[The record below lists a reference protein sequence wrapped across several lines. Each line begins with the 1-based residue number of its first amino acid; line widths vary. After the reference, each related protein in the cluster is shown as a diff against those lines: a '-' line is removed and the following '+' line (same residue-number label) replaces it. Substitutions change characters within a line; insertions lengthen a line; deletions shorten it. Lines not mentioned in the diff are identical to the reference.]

1 MRTFTHMKW
10 LAVAA
15 LALGATQAR
24 AEIPSDARER
34 TTSPLDSPREAGPD
48 TRVTPESA
56 SPIDTTPAPSPLATP
71 PAPVAPLTANGA
83 PSTALD
89 TDRFPPPA
97 PTPAND
103 AGNAGR
109 YSLQPTMSRVGAG
122 VLLGGGYEDF
132 TSSNVRDMTGA
143 GGFWNA
149 RLVAGTRQ
157 ILGLEA
163 AYVGS
168 ARGIDA
174 LGLGGD
180 ARLVSNGAEGAVRGN
195 LPIAVGRS
203 LLEPFVLVG
212 LGWQHYNL
220 TNTTTNTSDV
230 ADRDDVM
237 TLPVGTGFEYSYG
250 RFLADVRFM
259 YHRTYFNDLMRT
271 GGRLDNL
278 SVGTQ
283 VGMSF

>member
-1 MRTFTHMKW
+1 MKTLTHMQL

-24 AEIPSDARER
+24 AETPSDARER
-34 TTSPLDSPREAGPD
+34 NASPLDPPTEAAPD
-48 TRVTPESA
+48 ARVAPEMTA
-56 SPIDTTPAPSPLATP
+56 PVNTTPAPSPLATP
-71 PAPVAPLTANGA
+71 PAPVAPLSANGTPA
-83 PSTALD
+83 TGVD
-89 TDRFPPPA
+89 TERFPPPA
-97 PTPAND
+97 PEPAST
-103 AGNAGR
+103 GQLPS
-109 YSLQPTMSRVGAG
+109 YQPMMSRVGAG
-122 VLLGGGYEDF
+122 VLVGGGFEDF
-132 TSSNVRDMTGA
+132 TSSNVRDMTSG

-157 ILGLEA
+157 IVGLEA
-163 AYVGS
+163 AYTGS
-168 ARGIDA
+168 ARSIDA

-212 LGWQHYNL
+212 LGWQHYQL
-220 TNTTTNTSDV
+220 TNTPTNTSDV

-237 TLPVGTGFEYSYG
+237 TVPVGTGFEYSYG
-250 RFLADVRFM
+250 RFLADARLM
-259 YHRTYFNDLMRT
+259 YHRTYYNDLMRT
-271 GGRLDNL
+271 GGRLDNF

-283 VGMSF
+283 VGLSF

>member
-1 MRTFTHMKW
+1 MKTSTHMQ
-10 LAVAA
+10 LIAVAA

-24 AEIPSDARER
+24 AETPSDARER
-34 TTSPLDSPREAGPD
+34 SASPLDSPRATGPD
-48 TRVTPESA
+48 FRVAPEA
-56 SPIDTTPAPSPLATP
+56 TAPVDTTPAPSPLAMP
-71 PAPVAPLTANGA
+71 PAPVVPLSANGS

-97 PTPAND
+97 SEPTNAPRLSPYSPA
-103 AGNAGR
+103 
-109 YSLQPTMSRVGAG
+109 LSRVGAG

-132 TSSNVRDMTGA
+132 TSSNVRDMTTG

-157 ILGLEA
+157 VVGLEA

-212 LGWQHYNL
+212 LGWQHYSL

-278 SVGTQ
+278 SAGTQ

>member
-1 MRTFTHMKW
+1 MKTLTHMQL

-24 AEIPSDARER
+24 AEAPSDTRER
-34 TTSPLDSPREAGPD
+34 SASPLDSPRATGPD
-48 TRVTPESA
+48 VRVAPEVTA
-56 SPIDTTPAPSPLATP
+56 PVDTTPAPSPLAMP
-71 PAPVAPLTANGA
+71 PAPVVPLTANGA

-97 PTPAND
+97 PEPT
-103 AGNAGR
+103 NAPR
-109 YSLQPTMSRVGAG
+109 YSSSYSPALSRVGAG

-132 TSSNVRDMTGA
+132 TSSNVRDMTTG

-157 ILGLEA
+157 IVGLEA

-174 LGLGGD
+174 LGLAGD

-212 LGWQHYNL
+212 LGWQHYSL

-237 TLPVGTGFEYSYG
+237 TLPLGTGFEYSYG

-271 GGRLDNL
+271 GGRLDNV
-278 SVGTQ
+278 SAGTQ

>member
-1 MRTFTHMKW
+1 MTV
-10 LAVAA
+10 LAVAT

-24 AEIPSDARER
+24 AETPSDARER
-34 TTSPLDSPREAGPD
+34 TASPLDAPPATGPD
-48 TRVTPESA
+48 VRVAPETTV
-56 SPIDTTPAPSPLATP
+56 PVDTTPAPSPLATP
-71 PAPVAPLTANGA
+71 PAPVVPLSANGSP
-83 PSTALD
+83 PSGLD
-89 TDRFPPPA
+89 TDRFAAPA
-97 PTPAND
+97 TEPT
-103 AGNAGR
+103 NAGR
-109 YSLQPTMSRVGAG
+109 STYQPAMARVGGG
-122 VLLGGGYEDF
+122 VLLGGGFEDF
-132 TSSNVRDMTGA
+132 TSSNVRDMTSG

-149 RLVAGTRQ
+149 RVVAGTRQ
-157 ILGLEA
+157 ILGVEA

-195 LPIAVGRS
+195 LPIPVGRS

-212 LGWQHYNL
+212 LGWQHYQL

-250 RFLADVRFM
+250 RFLADARFM
-259 YHRTYFNDLMRT
+259 YHRTYYNDLMRT
-271 GGRLDNL
+271 GGRLDNI

-283 VGMSF
+283 LGLSF

>member
-1 MRTFTHMKW
+1 MRTSTHMKV

-15 LALGATQAR
+15 LALGATTQAR
-24 AEIPSDARER
+24 AETPSSDARER

-48 TRVTPESA
+48 VRVAPEA
-56 SPIDTTPAPSPLATP
+56 TVPVDTTPAPSPLATP
-71 PAPVAPLTANGA
+71 PAPVAPLTANGSA
-83 PSTALD
+83 PSALD

-97 PTPAND
+97 PEPGSA
-103 AGNAGR
+103 APVR
-109 YSLQPTMSRVGAG
+109 YSPALSRVGAG
-122 VLLGGGYEDF
+122 VLLGGGFEDF
-132 TSSNVRDMTGA
+132 TNSNVRDMTTG

-149 RLVAGTRQ
+149 RVVAGTRQ
-157 ILGLEA
+157 IVGLEA
-163 AYVGS
+163 AYLGS

-195 LPIAVGRS
+195 VPITVGRS

-250 RFLADVRFM
+250 RFLADARFM

-271 GGRLDNL
+271 GGRLDNF

-283 VGMSF
+283 LGLSF

>member
-1 MRTFTHMKW
+1 MRTFTHIQL

-15 LALGATQAR
+15 LSLGATQAR
-24 AEIPSDARER
+24 AQTPSDARER
-34 TTSPLDSPREAGPD
+34 TASPLDTPPPTGPD
-48 TRVTPESA
+48 VRVTPETTV
-56 SPIDTTPAPSPLATP
+56 PVDTTPMPSPLATP
-71 PAPVAPLTANGA
+71 PAPVVPLTANGS

-89 TDRFPPPA
+89 TDRFPPP
-97 PTPAND
+97 TPQGPAD
-103 AGNAGR
+103 TGR
-109 YSLQPTMSRVGAG
+109 YSYQPAMSRVGAG

-132 TSSNVRDMTGA
+132 TSNTVRDMTGA

-157 ILGLEA
+157 IIGLEA
-163 AYVGS
+163 AYIGS
-168 ARGIDA
+168 ARSIEA

-195 LPIAVGRS
+195 FPIAVGRS

-212 LGWQHYNL
+212 VGWQHYQL

-230 ADRDDVM
+230 ADRDDIM
-237 TLPVGTGFEYSYG
+237 TLPVGTGFEYAYG

-259 YHRTYFNDLMRT
+259 YHRTYYNDLMRT

-278 SVGTQ
+278 SAGTQ
-283 VGMSF
+283 LGLSF